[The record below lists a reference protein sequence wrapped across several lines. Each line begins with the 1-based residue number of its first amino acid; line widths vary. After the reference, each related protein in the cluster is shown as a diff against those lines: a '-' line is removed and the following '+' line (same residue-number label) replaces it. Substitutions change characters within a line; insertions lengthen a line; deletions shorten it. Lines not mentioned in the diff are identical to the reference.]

1 MKIILVI
8 LLLFLSSTGVAN
20 SPVRNQNNRLPKNK
34 EKPYTLINAKIYAYT
49 SLVSLTDST
58 PCIAANG
65 RNICERQHSRVIA
78 NNCLPFGSV
87 VSFGNLNYI
96 VFDKM
101 ASRYDCNTFDVYLET
116 YNEAIKH
123 GVKNEVV
130 KVYN

>member
-1 MKIILVI
+1 M
-8 LLLFLSSTGVAN
+8 LFLSSTGVAN

-96 VFDKM
+96 VFD
-101 ASRYDCNTFDVYLET
+101 
-116 YNEAIKH
+116 
-123 GVKNEVV
+123 EVV
-130 KVYN
+130 YIYLSTSTDNISENLHL